1 MIVADLSQVSS
12 LPGDTLPIVCGGTH
26 YFIQHFLF
34 PPGEL
39 SFERPGAGAP
49 NNIIEDPQ
57 ASSSSSRIPRP
68 NLRWQPPGPLPPVG
82 DKGLSLEQL
91 ALLETFWTHSPVWPG
106 SNSDQSNNDLSDQPA
121 AGPSAP
127 SASSR
132 PTIMDDTQL
141 LSLHSLLA
149 AVDPPEAGRWHWRD
163 GRKVRRGLER
173 WWERECARSDAQ
185 EGQEAST
192 PAESATEEKGRRA
205 R

>member
-1 MIVADLSQVSS
+1 MSS

-39 SFERPGAGAP
+39 SFERPGADV
-49 NNIIEDPQ
+49 NKEDDGGQ
-57 ASSSSSRIPRP
+57 SSVPAQTPRP
-68 NLRWQPPGPLPPVG
+68 NLRWQPPGPLPSVE
-82 DKGLSLEQL
+82 DKGLSAEQL
-91 ALLETFWTHSPVWPG
+91 VLLETFWTHSPAWPG
-106 SNSDQSNNDLSDQPA
+106 SIAAAA
-121 AGPSAP
+121 AGPSTP
-127 SASSR
+127 PASSR
-132 PTIMDDTQL
+132 PVVLDDAQL

-173 WWERECARSDAQ
+173 WWERGGASAQ
-185 EGQEAST
+185 AQDGKEAT
-192 PAESATEEKGRRA
+192 GPAAEPATEQPGRRA